1 MSRILFF
8 DIKDSQHFG
17 IKGNLTGKTLYYQGK
32 SEVWLKWGKFS
43 WQEEMEHLAVRL
55 RRE

>member
-32 SEVWLKWGKFS
+32 SEV
-43 WQEEMEHLAVRL
+43 
-55 RRE
+55 